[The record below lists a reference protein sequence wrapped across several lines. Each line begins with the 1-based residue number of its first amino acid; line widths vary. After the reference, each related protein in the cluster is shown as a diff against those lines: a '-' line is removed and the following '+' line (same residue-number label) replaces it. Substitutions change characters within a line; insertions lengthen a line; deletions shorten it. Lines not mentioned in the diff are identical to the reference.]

1 MNRRKREML
10 QIGVAAVLFA
20 AGFFVPEAGGA
31 KAVVFGLSAL
41 SAGTGVVYKAL
52 KSLFGGRMLDEN
64 FLMSAA
70 VFGAFALG
78 QYSEGA
84 AVMLFYQIGEAFQS
98 YAVRRSRRSIAAL
111 MNIRPEYAFVKRN
124 GEFVRVAPEEVAAGD
139 LIRVKAGER
148 VPLDGVVEK
157 GEASLDTSALT
168 GESVPRTVRAGDG
181 VLSGCIDLNSPLELR
196 VSSPYRE
203 STVARILELT
213 EKAASRKAPLEN
225 FITRFARVYTPLV
238 VTAAVLLAVVP
249 SVFFGGSFDE
259 WLYRALTFLV
269 VSCPCALVI
278 SVPLGFF
285 GGIGAASR
293 NGILVKGSNSLEA
306 LSRIDTAVF
315 DKTGTLTRGKFQV
328 VEVVSDEGASEEDV
342 LKTAAYAD
350 AFSNHPVA
358 LSILSAYGKPI
369 DRSLIENQE
378 EIGGFG
384 VKAKVGGKKLL
395 AGTAALMKREGVPFS
410 EEPDEGT
417 IVYVAA
423 DGKKIGKIRI
433 ADEPKPDAA
442 EGISRLRNMGVRR
455 VVILTG
461 DNESAARAVAAA
473 VGADDVYAGLLPDQK
488 VERLEELDAEKRK
501 GGSLIFVGDGI
512 NDAPVLARSDVGVAM
527 GGIGSDAAVEAADA
541 VLMTD
546 EPSQVADAVAIGRK
560 TMRIVRQNI
569 VFALGIKGAVL
580 LLGALGEATMWEA
593 VFADVGVS
601 VIAVLNAMRALSFK
615 RK

>member
-111 MNIRPEYAFVKRN
+111 MNIRPEYAFVKR
-124 GEFVRVAPEEVAAGD
+124 GEEFVRVAPEEVAAGD

-328 VEVVSDEGASEEDV
+328 VEVAPDEGASEEDV

-384 VKAKVGGKKLL
+384 VKAEVGGKKLL
-395 AGTAALMKREGVPFS
+395 AGTAALMKREGVPFT

>member
-111 MNIRPEYAFVKRN
+111 MNIRPEYAFVKRG

-378 EIGGFG
+378 EISGFG
-384 VKAKVGGKKLL
+384 VKAEVGGKKLL
-395 AGTAALMKREGVPFS
+395 AGTAALMKREGVPFT

>member
-111 MNIRPEYAFVKRN
+111 MNIRPEYAFVKR
-124 GEFVRVAPEEVAAGD
+124 GEEFVRVAPEEVAAGD

-328 VEVVSDEGASEEDV
+328 VEVVPDEGASEEDV

-384 VKAKVGGKKLL
+384 VKAEVGGKKLL

>member
-384 VKAKVGGKKLL
+384 VKAEVGGKKLL

-417 IVYVAA
+417 VVYVAA

>member
-41 SAGTGVVYKAL
+41 SAGAGVAYKAL

-384 VKAKVGGKKLL
+384 VKAEVGGKKLL

-417 IVYVAA
+417 VVYVAA

>member
-20 AGFFVPEAGGA
+20 AGFFVSEAGGA

-384 VKAKVGGKKLL
+384 VKAEVGGKKLL
-395 AGTAALMKREGVPFS
+395 AGTAALMKREGVPFT